1 MHRFREMVYLALKF
15 LHVTMCD
22 ILIARILFVA
32 LVELRVETNLRFL
45 DFLIDV
51 FNDLVDILSFAHLN

>member
-1 MHRFREMVYLALKF
+1 MNRFREMVYLALKF

>member
-1 MHRFREMVYLALKF
+1 MVYLALKF